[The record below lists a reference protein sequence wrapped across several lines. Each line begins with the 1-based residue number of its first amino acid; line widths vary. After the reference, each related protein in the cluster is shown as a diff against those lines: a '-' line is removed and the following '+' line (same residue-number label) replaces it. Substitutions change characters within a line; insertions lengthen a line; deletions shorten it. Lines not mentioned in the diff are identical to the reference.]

1 MNFPDTEVSIIF
13 DRPYDVATFQEGDIG
28 YEFAKDR
35 PNIKKPVGRRINV
48 INENKPKCLWKF
60 IQHCRY

>member
-35 PNIKKPVGRRINV
+35 PNIKKP
-48 INENKPKCLWKF
+48 
-60 IQHCRY
+60 